1 MIKNTKIKWIF
12 FVLSV
17 ILVLSIVIG
26 GCYSKKKLDTPN
38 LTSYIF
44 NANIE
49 QVKSAIINGFND
61 YQMGLSLYLKGDLDF
76 YNNSIYNVPQ
86 NKNDAMLITLPVI
99 NSKIYFRSGKPLP
112 YSVEFHLHLDSISKS
127 RTKVEVFT
135 LSSEICTGGIPFG
148 DTGHGYSRMKKVPP
162 STIEEYEIL
171 LTIGKYLGE
180 KNMPPC
186 NYPKK

>member
-86 NKNDAMLITLPVI
+86 NKNDAMLITLPNI
-99 NSKIYFRSGKPLP
+99 DSKIYFRLGKSLP

-135 LSSEICTGGIPFG
+135 LNPEICMWGFVLNW
-148 DTGHGYSRMKKVPP
+148 GHGYSHMKKVPP

-180 KNMPPC
+180 TNMPPC

>member
-1 MIKNTKIKWIF
+1 MMKKTKIKRIF
-12 FVLSV
+12 IALSV
-17 ILVLSIVIG
+17 LLALSLAIR

-49 QVKSAIINGFND
+49 QVKKSIIDGLGDHQMKCMVLYSKEDYENDIFNTD
-61 YQMGLSLYLKGDLDF
+61 IRY
-76 YNNSIYNVPQ
+76 
-86 NKNDAMLITLPVI
+86 DALLISHCNI
-99 NSKIYFRSGKPLP
+99 ESKIYFRSGKPLP
-112 YSVEFHLHLDSISKS
+112 YWVEFHIHLDSISESK
-127 RTKVEVFT
+127 TKVEVFT